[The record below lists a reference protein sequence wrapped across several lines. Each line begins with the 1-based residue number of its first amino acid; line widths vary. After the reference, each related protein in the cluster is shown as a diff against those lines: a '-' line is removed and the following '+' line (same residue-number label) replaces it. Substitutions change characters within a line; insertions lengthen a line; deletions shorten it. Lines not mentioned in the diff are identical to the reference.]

1 MDKERMPTP
10 EDFDCLLAWLNPDRE
25 QAGRRYEEIQRRLI
39 KIFASRGCPEAE
51 AEFLTDVTINR
62 VTLKACEVA
71 PGYIGDPARYFYVVA
86 NNVRLEDYRRRKPTS
101 KLPPPVMEAEDIEQA
116 ERADECL
123 ERCMQRFT
131 AADRALVLLYHQ
143 WQGRAKIEYRQELAR
158 QHGLSLNALR
168 IKIHRLLTILRRCVL
183 DCLAQAPG

>member
-116 ERADECL
+116 ERAD
-123 ERCMQRFT
+123 
-131 AADRALVLLYHQ
+131 VLLYHQ